1 MSEPRIISV
10 DGVELTVLVQRKRVK
25 HLNARLHGM
34 TVNVS
39 VPYHASRD
47 EVEQAIPELARTL
60 LRRARASRV
69 NREEDAVA
77 LARRIAARFPR
88 PPEVQGVAFVTT
100 QRSRWGSYSAATG
113 TIRLNAVLHQMP
125 RWVLE
130 AVVAHELAHAVHLR
144 HSNSFW
150 GLVRR
155 VCPDTD
161 RANAFLEGVSWLA
174 GSWQRLPPVERAL
187 LELVPGEED
196 VD

>member
-1 MSEPRIISV
+1 MSESRTISV
-10 DGVELTVLVQRKRVK
+10 DGVELTIVVQRKRVK
-25 HLNARLHGM
+25 HLNARLHGT

-39 VPYHASRD
+39 VPYHATRE
-47 EVEQAIPELARTL
+47 EVERAIPELTRTL
-60 LRRARASRV
+60 LRRAWASRV

-77 LARRIAARFPR
+77 LARKVAVRFPR
-88 PPEVQGVAFVTT
+88 PPEIRDVAFVTT
-100 QRSRWGSYSAATG
+100 QSSRWGSYSPASG
-113 TIRLNAVLHQMP
+113 TIRLNAVLREMP

-144 HSNSFW
+144 HSDPFW
-150 GLVRR
+150 ALVRR

-187 LELVPGEED
+187 LVPAPEEEIPD
-196 VD
+196 